1 MSGVGAGTIKLLL
14 ELLQLPAAAL
24 RLLCAGTCRLFQL
37 VLGQDELLLRM
48 LLLLERRL
56 FARMER
62 TNLPV
67 KVVVRLS

>member
-24 RLLCAGTCRLFQL
+24 RLLCAGTYRPFQL
-37 VLGQDELLLRM
+37 VLDQDELLLRV

-62 TNLPV
+62 TNLPF

>member
-24 RLLCAGTCRLFQL
+24 RLLCAGTYRPFQL
-37 VLGQDELLLRM
+37 VLDQDELLRV

-62 TNLPV
+62 TNLPF